1 MCYNLI
7 IRYEIMN
14 QNEGAFL
21 SLWSHHIH
29 LYIYPL
35 EDIVMTDF
43 YYPVLNDEVNLP
55 LYVLGIGARDREFHF
70 IREEGY
76 PNHQII
82 YCVRGSGV
90 LVLEGEEYPIN
101 AGDAF
106 YLPPN
111 VPHEYYPTEEIWE
124 THWITFEGREVESVM
139 EYIKLEK
146 AKVFHIHDLNS
157 LDAIFKKM
165 LYLMRTNYYYCGQQ
179 CSAHLYQFFIE
190 LNRVVNLQ
198 NGSHD
203 GAKQNQLQPVIDYIN
218 KNYRKDIT
226 LTELSVLIDLSPQYL
241 CRLFKECLNLRPF
254 EYLARK
260 RIQQAKMLLLED
272 KKNINEIAAEVGYN
286 DCSYFC
292 AVFKRHE
299 MLSPAEFRNLH
310 KKSS

>member
-1 MCYNLI
+1 
-7 IRYEIMN
+7 
-14 QNEGAFL
+14 
-21 SLWSHHIH
+21 
-29 LYIYPL
+29 
-35 EDIVMTDF
+35 MTDF

-70 IREEGY
+70 IREDGY
-76 PNHQII
+76 PYHQII

-90 LVLEGEEYPIN
+90 LVLDGEEYPIN